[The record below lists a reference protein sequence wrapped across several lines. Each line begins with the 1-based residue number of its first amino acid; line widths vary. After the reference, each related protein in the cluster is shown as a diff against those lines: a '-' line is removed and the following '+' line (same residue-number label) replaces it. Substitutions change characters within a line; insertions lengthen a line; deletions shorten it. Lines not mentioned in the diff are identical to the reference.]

1 MPNLVGQDLGRYHI
15 TEQLGEGGMAT
26 VYKAFDARLER
37 NVALKIIRADMGGDG
52 GDMLKRFEREAK
64 ALAQLTHPNIV
75 HIDDY
80 GEQGGMPYVVMDYL
94 PGGTLK
100 QKLGRPMPYD
110 EAARLLAPIARAL
123 EYAHQQ
129 KIIHRDVKP
138 ANILLTQSG
147 APMLTDFGIAKILES
162 KDRTE
167 LTATGVGL
175 GTPDYM
181 APEQWF
187 GKAEA
192 RTDIYALGIV
202 FYELVAGRRPF
213 TADTPAAV
221 LIKHVNDPLPDP
233 RQYVGDLPGRVEQVL
248 LKALAKNVE
257 DRYQTMGEF
266 AAALER
272 LGAPRQLDRTQ
283 MPASPPEAAAATL
296 LVPPT
301 PGPGTGSQRL
311 VQSQAVVRPQP
322 PSQPS
327 IAVQKPPR
335 APIPPATV
343 LAPAPAAT
351 VLVPAAAGPGTSAQ
365 RMSQSQAV
373 PYPQTTSG
381 AAYQTVLPGQAAVE
395 PSVAPRGG
403 GSRRVL
409 IAGAVAGLVILCLAG
424 SAAAGYALFTQL
436 KPPTATP
443 TPSPVP
449 PTSTATYSPTAVP
462 PSSTS
467 TPTDTPT
474 ATYTLT
480 PTDTPTAT
488 LTPTA
493 TRTRTRIPPTRTP
506 VPPTW
511 TFSPLPP
518 PPTATP
524 VPAAPA
530 APTAVPTIRIIHITL
545 VPIPPIHITLIP
557 PIKPIL

>member
-37 NVALKIIRADMGGDG
+37 NVALKIIRTDVSGGEG

-80 GEQGGMPYVVMDYL
+80 GEQAGMPYVVMDYL

-110 EAARLLAPIARAL
+110 EAARWLAPIARAL

-162 KDRTE
+162 KDHTE
-167 LTATGVGL
+167 LTGTGVGL

-202 FYELVAGRRPF
+202 FYELVTGRRPF
-213 TADTPAAV
+213 SADTPAAV

-233 RQYVGDLPGRVEQVL
+233 RQYVGDIPGRVEQVL

-266 AAALER
+266 AAALEQ
-272 LGAPRQLDRTQ
+272 LSAPPRADRTQ
-283 MPASPPEAAAATL
+283 LAAPL
-296 LVPPT
+296 
-301 PGPGTGSQRL
+301 
-311 VQSQAVVRPQP
+311 
-322 PSQPS
+322 
-327 IAVQKPPR
+327 
-335 APIPPATV
+335 
-343 LAPAPAAT
+343 PAAGGTT
-351 VLVPAAAGPGTSAQ
+351 VLVPGMPPAGRSTQ
-365 RMSQSQAV
+365 RLAQSQVVYTVQGNSQPSLRTPPPLPPPAV
-373 PYPQTTSG
+373 
-381 AAYQTVLPGQAAVE
+381 
-395 PSVAPRGG
+395 VAPVVEARGG
-403 GSRRVL
+403 LSRNASITIGVIAL
-409 IAGAVAGLVILCLAG
+409 IALCLAG
-424 SAAAGYALFTQL
+424 ALVGGIALYTQFSTPHGSATSTLVAAIPTAIAESTSTNQPVDTPTPTVQDTAPATATEVAATPVTPVPPSRTAAVVLPTWTSTRIPPTFTATPRPTATRTHTPVPPTATKVPSATPTHPPVTAVPILTLILRQPL
-436 KPPTATP
+436 PIFLLPTATP
-443 TPSPVP
+443 TP
-449 PTSTATYSPTAVP
+449 TS
-462 PSSTS
+462 
-467 TPTDTPT
+467 
-474 ATYTLT
+474 LFI
-480 PTDTPTAT
+480 
-488 LTPTA
+488 L
-493 TRTRTRIPPTRTP
+493 
-506 VPPTW
+506 
-511 TFSPLPP
+511 
-518 PPTATP
+518 
-524 VPAAPA
+524 
-530 APTAVPTIRIIHITL
+530 H
-545 VPIPPIHITLIP
+545 PIS
-557 PIKPIL
+557 PILKP

>member
-37 NVALKIIRADMGGDG
+37 NVALKIIRADMGDDG

-162 KDRTE
+162 KDHTE
-167 LTATGVGL
+167 LTGTGVGL

-202 FYELVAGRRPF
+202 FYELVTGRRPF
-213 TADTPAAV
+213 SADTPAAV

-233 RQYVGDLPGRVEQVL
+233 RQFVGDLPGRVEQVL

-272 LGAPRQLDRTQ
+272 LAAARPSDHAA
-283 MPASPPEAAAATL
+283 MPVQEPAAATV
-296 LVPPT
+296 LVSPAAA
-301 PGPGTGSQRL
+301 PGTGGQRL
-311 VQSQAVVRPQP
+311 AQSQAVPRPQP
-322 PSQPS
+322 QSQPS
-327 IAVQKPPR
+327 VAVQRPTR

-351 VLVPAAAGPGTSAQ
+351 VLVPAAAGPATSAQ

-373 PYPQTTSG
+373 PIG
-381 AAYQTVLPGQAAVE
+381 AYETMLAGQAAVE
-395 PSVAPRGG
+395 PVVAPRSGKT
-403 GSRRVL
+403 RKVL
-409 IAGAVAGLVILCLAG
+409 IGGAVAGLVVLCLAG
-424 SAAAGYALFTQL
+424 SAAAAFAVVSQM
-436 KPPTATP
+436 KPTATL

-449 PTSTATYSPTAVP
+449 ATSTFTPSPTPVP
-462 PSSTS
+462 PSATA
-467 TPTDTPT
+467 TTADTPT

-480 PTDTPTAT
+480 PTDTTTAS
-488 LTPTA
+488 LTPST
-493 TRTRTRIPPTRTP
+493 TRTKTRVPPTRTWTP

-511 TFSPLPP
+511 TFTPP
-518 PPTATP
+518 PPTPTNPPAPIIPTATP
-524 VPAAPA
+524 LVL
-530 APTAVPTIRIIHITL
+530 HITL
-545 VPIPPIHITLIP
+545 VPIPPIHLTLIP
-557 PIKPIL
+557 PIHILPPKL